1 MKKKK
6 SVLIKFCTSALV
18 ISSLAGV
25 FMLATMPVAW
35 ATPQCISSSTGMPV
49 TPNADGSCPPGS
61 INPGAG
67 TLSGVSAQ
75 NTPITNLS
83 GLIARVQ
90 GIINL
95 LIPFLVG
102 LGVFLIIYGVFTYI
116 AHAEDEERRKEGRT
130 FILWGIL
137 FVFIMISV
145 WGILSILVNSFGTSN
160 NSSALIQ
167 NAFFNGKAP
176 NQNNVPSLPQTPTI
190 IDFINRVNAIG
201 PYVLAFFVSV
211 AVFIIIFGIVR
222 YVREAANEEKRA
234 EGRQFIIWGVI
245 FVFVMLSVWG
255 LVSILVNTF
264 QLNGSNPPPV
274 TKLPCLD
281 PSTGNQV
288 DCASIGH

>member
-137 FVFIMISV
+137 FVFIMLSV
-145 WGILSILVNSFGTSN
+145 WGILSILVNSFGLS
-160 NSSALIQ
+160 
-167 NAFFNGKAP
+167 G
-176 NQNNVPSLPQTPTI
+176 NQNGLVAKSYPTGAVPNLPQTPTV

-201 PYVLAFFVSV
+201 PYIIGFFVSV

>member
-1 MKKKK
+1 MIAAGLAFAPLSFAYTGDYCQGPNGAITAPDANGKCP
-6 SVLIKFCTSALV
+6 SGYGLVNMGANGSA
-18 ISSLAGV
+18 SS
-25 FMLATMPVAW
+25 
-35 ATPQCISSSTGMPV
+35 
-49 TPNADGSCPPGS
+49 N
-61 INPGAG
+61 
-67 TLSGVSAQ
+67 
-75 NTPITNLS
+75 PITNLS

-90 GIINL
+90 DIINI
-95 LIPFLVG
+95 LIPFLIG

-201 PYVLAFFVSV
+201 PYVLAFFVSI

-234 EGRQFIIWGVI
+234 EGRQFIIWGII
-245 FVFVMLSVWG
+245 FVFVMLSLWG
-255 LVSILVNTF
+255 LINILVNTF
-264 QLNGSNPPPV
+264 SLSSNNMPV
-274 TKLPCLD
+274 IPALPTL
-281 PSTGNQV
+281 S
-288 DCASIGH
+288 S